1 MKYVFKLEDLDCAH
15 CASRMENAIKKLD
28 GVENATVSFLA
39 QKLTIECADDKI
51 ADIIKQ
57 AKAEIKKVDSNCCV
71 IEK

>member
-39 QKLTIECADDKI
+39 QKLTIECAENKI
-51 ADIIKQ
+51 ADILKK
-57 AKAEIKKVDSNCCV
+57 AKAEIKKVDSDCCV

>member
-39 QKLTIECADDKI
+39 QKLTIECSEDMI
-51 ADIIKQ
+51 SDIIIK
-57 AKAEIKKVDSNCCV
+57 AKAEIKKVDPDCCV